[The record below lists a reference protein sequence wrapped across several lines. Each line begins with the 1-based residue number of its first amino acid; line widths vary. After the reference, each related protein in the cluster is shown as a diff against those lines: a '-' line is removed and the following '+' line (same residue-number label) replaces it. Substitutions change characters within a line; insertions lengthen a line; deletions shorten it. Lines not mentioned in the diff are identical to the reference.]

1 MRATRLRGRA
11 GGDGA
16 QVAVVLE
23 PARPEQVAPVI
34 ARAAGLSPREREVAM
49 LVLQGRSTTEV
60 ARRLFI
66 SPWTVQDH
74 VTAIFDKV
82 GVRNR
87 RELAGEVFG
96 IGRA

>member
-1 MRATRLRGRA
+1 MRATRLRG
-11 GGDGA
+11 GDGR
-16 QVAVVLE
+16 QRVAVVLE
-23 PARPEQVAPVI
+23 PARPEQAAPVI

-49 LVLQGRSTTEV
+49 LVLQGRSTTEI
-60 ARRLFI
+60 AAQLFI
-66 SPWTVQDH
+66 SPYTVQDH

-87 RELAGEVFG
+87 RDLAGDVFG

>member
-1 MRATRLRGRA
+1 VRATRLRGRA
-11 GGDGA
+11 GGDGSR
-16 QVAVVLE
+16 VAVLLE

-49 LVLQGRSTTEV
+49 LVLQGRSTGEI
-60 ARRLFI
+60 AEQLFI

-96 IGRA
+96 MGRA